1 MLQTLPNTLKEDGDN
16 MAVISFLNYKGGVGK
31 TNVSVNFAA
40 HCAQSGKSTL
50 LIDWDPQGDSTEYI
64 GFGRENVEVTVYDF
78 LADNLH
84 PEIGVNILPTQ
95 IDNLSI
101 IGANSSLKNVE
112 HLVSQNENTFD
123 QFRELVTECSRM
135 FDVVVID
142 CPPANS
148 HVNIA
153 SIFASTHLFIVST
166 SASDS
171 IDKIGLV
178 DKMISDIG
186 SVIEE
191 NQENTEQYAAPSL
204 GGIILTM
211 AVENTVGLDVAQE
224 HLRAVWGDKLIDPAI
239 PRTVAASYS
248 VSENIPLM
256 VSKPRT
262 KIAIRYRKVFEEVLN
277 RVN

>member
-1 MLQTLPNTLKEDGDN
+1 MS
-16 MAVISFLNYKGGVGK
+16 VISFLNYKGGVGK

-40 HCAQSGKSTL
+40 HCAQTGLSTL
-50 LIDWDPQGDSTEYI
+50 LIDWDPQGDSTEYV
-64 GFGRENVEVTVYDF
+64 GFGRENVEFTIYDF
-78 LADNLH
+78 LAESLH
-84 PEIGVNILPTQ
+84 PEIGVNIIPTD

-101 IGANSSLKNVE
+101 IGANADLKNVE
-112 HLVSQNENTFD
+112 HLVAQNEDTFD
-123 QFRELVTECSRM
+123 QFRDLVIECSNM

-178 DKMISDIG
+178 DKMITDIG

-191 NQENTEQYAAPSL
+191 NLGGTDQYGIPSL

-224 HLRAVWGDKLIDPAI
+224 HLRQVWGDALIDPAI

-248 VSENIPLM
+248 VSENVPLM
-256 VSKPRT
+256 ISKPRT
-262 KIAIRYRKVFEEVLN
+262 KIAIRYRKVFEEVLR

>member
-1 MLQTLPNTLKEDGDN
+1 MSNPK
-16 MAVISFLNYKGGVGK
+16 VISFLNYKGGVGK

-40 HCAQSGKSTL
+40 HCAQTGKSTL
-50 LIDWDPQGDSTEYI
+50 LIDWDPQGDSTEYV
-64 GFGRENVEVTVYDF
+64 GFGRENIEFTIFDF
-78 LADNLH
+78 LNESLH
-84 PEIGVNILPTQ
+84 PEQGVNILETDIP
-95 IDNLSI
+95 NLSI
-101 IGANSSLKNVE
+101 IGANASLKNVE
-112 HLVSQNENTFD
+112 HLVARDEDTFD
-123 QFRELVTECSRM
+123 RFRELVYECSLI

-153 SIFASTHLFIVST
+153 SIFASTHVFIVT
-166 SASDS
+166 TAASDS

-178 DKMISDIG
+178 DKMVGDIG
-186 SVIEE
+186 EVISE
-191 NQENTEQYAAPSL
+191 NSDNEFRAPVL

-224 HLRAVWGDKLIDPAI
+224 HLKAVWGDLLITPAI
-239 PRTVAASYS
+239 PRTVAAAYS

-277 RVN
+277 RVE